1 MTNPDAAQPAGETAT
16 RAVCQQVVDLYALA
30 HQEGVRNGLEAAAQ
44 IVAEAAKNIADNY
57 DVDAVLRITVST
69 YLEQL
74 RDFIRL
80 ASLQVPDPEAGN

>member
-1 MTNPDAAQPAGETAT
+1 MTNPDAAEPAGKTAT
-16 RAVCQQVVDLYALA
+16 RVICQQVVDLYSLA

-44 IVAEAAKNIADNY
+44 ILAEAATKVSDNY
-57 DVDAVLRITVST
+57 ELDAVWRDTVSA
-69 YLEQL
+69 YLGEL